1 MSVPSVLNADMGVL
15 GHAMALP
22 VVLPLLAAF
31 LLPSLNRV
39 FRPMARIAGP
49 AVLAGC
55 LVVLLH
61 IGSQWDGEPFS
72 VALGGFAP
80 PLGINFYVDGLSL
93 LFATLVVIMGLLLW
107 PSIHA
112 GDDSDGI
119 REHALTLLL
128 IGASVGLVL
137 SGDLFNM
144 YVFYELVSVASF
156 GLVAARATGA
166 AYVAGFRYLM
176 ISGLGSVFALTGIAL
191 IYTHTGTLNIAHL
204 GLLTSKL
211 DSVIGLTGFAF
222 IALGLGVK
230 AELFPVN
237 TWVPEVYATAPRRI
251 TALLAGVISKVAV
264 LALVRVLV
272 LAFPGEEARQ
282 LLLILGVSGVV
293 FGELAA
299 YRAKDMARMLAW
311 SSIGQLGLVFVAFS
325 LPGEEGMFVGI
336 ALALHH
342 LVIKPGL
349 FLLAEHWGGALSA
362 LHGEARQGA
371 GSLWAGLL
379 FVLFA
384 LSLVGVPPLPGFW
397 AKLSLAQGLVAQE
410 SVWHVVALMAILGA
424 TVIEANYLFTVAVR
438 LFSPTTQVRPPQHG
452 VLNLATSSALA
463 GVLVVGMLAIA
474 PLGERL
480 GAMAGQSSDAA
491 GYITTVASDA
501 VKERAR

>member
-1 MSVPSVLNADMGVL
+1 MSASAIMNADMGVM

-31 LLPSLNRV
+31 LLPTLNRI

-61 IGSQWDGEPFS
+61 IGSHWDGQPFS

-80 PLGINFYVDGLSL
+80 PLGINFYVDGMSL

-107 PSIHA
+107 PSIHT

-128 IGASVGLVL
+128 IGASVGLAL

-156 GLVAARATGA
+156 GLVAVRGTGA
-166 AYVAGFRYLM
+166 GYVAGFRYLM
-176 ISGLGSVFALTGIAL
+176 ISGLGSVLALTGVAL

-204 GLLTSKL
+204 GLLTGKL
-211 DSVIGLTGFAF
+211 DSAIGLTAFAL

-237 TWVPEVYATAPRRI
+237 TWVPEVYSTAPRRI

-264 LALVRVLV
+264 LAIIRVLI

-282 LLLILGVSGVV
+282 LLLALGVLGII

-299 YRAKDMARMLAW
+299 YRARDMARMLAW

-325 LPGEEGMFVGI
+325 LPGDVGVFAGI
-336 ALALHH
+336 AIALHH

-349 FLLAEHWGGALSA
+349 FLLAEHWGGALTA
-362 LHGEARQGA
+362 LEGEARQGA
-371 GSLWAGLL
+371 GSLWAGLV

-410 SVWHVVALMAILGA
+410 SAWHLFALLVFLGA
-424 TVIEANYLFTVAVR
+424 TVVEANYLFTVAVR
-438 LFSPTTQVRPPQHG
+438 MFKPASKPRPPRHG

-463 GVLVVGMLAIA
+463 GVLVVGTLAIA
-474 PLGERL
+474 PLGDYIQTL
-480 GAMAGQSSDAA
+480 AGQSADAA
-491 GYITTVASDA
+491 GYVTTVASDA
-501 VKERAR
+501 VEERAR